1 MPSKDLINTFF
12 DQKSICNLPQ
22 EAVGYFLF
30 SIPFKSFVYV
40 CQDMLSLKA
49 IHKEALSFNSSLN
62 ILIYPEWDVS
72 TYANISPSQE
82 VKMRQASILSKAN
95 QPVVILTTLKAF
107 LQKVPQQ
114 LSQPHMTFSIKVGKD
129 LDIYSFT
136 TYLQKSGFERVTT
149 VYDTAQYSV
158 RGGIID
164 VFVPE
169 SKLPYRIDLFGET
182 VDSIKYFDPS
192 SQRSEG
198 EELEEIT
205 ISSNQGINIDEE
217 SLNRLKTNF
226 FTHFGMEHRDNQYVR
241 MDITSPPPGWEHL
254 YSLMFESM
262 LSLKDIFSDRPIFL
276 PSKAYFQD
284 FAQQM
289 RSIYEDRKFM
299 WNQGKESQRMVPPVP
314 IDMLFDTDDLCSGKN
329 IHIVSAMKVKEGTD
343 FGYRILP
350 PAHGDTLYEK
360 IGQHLKAAKGL
371 LLIIILD
378 TETDIQ
384 HLKNMC
390 AEHAIPINEIIG
402 LNQAKLDGVNLWK
415 SFLLKGFYTDKF
427 YFLSEMDLFGKRQK
441 PYKKSSASARKI
453 EDIIQDANSIGVGD
467 IVVHRNHG
475 LGRYLGL
482 ETVQVNHLVHDCFK
496 LEYSGND
503 KLFLPVENSDL
514 LSRYGDED
522 SKASLDKLGG
532 VAWEN
537 RQKGVKKKLRSLA
550 SYLMKIAAAR
560 KLKKAPVF
568 CKNVEIFDE
577 FVSHFPYAETEDQLN
592 AINDVLEDLEK
603 GIAMDRL
610 ICGDVGFGKTEVALR
625 AAFLVAYHG
634 CQVAIV
640 TPTTLLARQHYTTFQ
655 ERLKGFNLKVRQ
667 LSRLVKASEAQEI
680 RRDLADGKIDIVIG
694 THALL
699 SKTVRFKDLQLLIVD
714 EEQSFGVKQKEKLKE
729 LAENVHVLTLT
740 ATPIPRTLQMSLLG
754 VRDLSIIS
762 TPPVDRLAIQTTI
775 MEEDYSMISQAI
787 ELELKRGGQVFYVC
801 PRIQDIE
808 EIETYLKKLP
818 LAAKVAVAHG
828 QMTSETLENR
838 ISEFM
843 DKQYDVLI
851 STSII
856 ESGIDIPNVNTM
868 IIHNAHMFGLS
879 QLYQLRGRIG
889 RSNRQAFAYL
899 MLPSQRKL
907 GEKSLKRL
915 HVMSTLDS
923 LGAGFQL
930 ASHDMDIRGAG
941 NLLGEEQS
949 GHIKEVGVELYQE
962 LLKEAVDKLRKEDIT
977 DFEGWS
983 PQLSLGISV
992 SLTESYI
999 ADLDTRM
1006 NLYRRIGHIESQTDI
1021 ENMRGE
1027 LVDRFGPL
1035 PTMAENLLKTIEIKL
1050 LCKQAFIQKL
1060 DVGPSGFVMAFK
1072 NNLCPY
1078 AERLLGLISSNR
1090 QYKIRGDQTLFYA
1103 SNKNNMDERLD
1114 ELKKSLG
1121 EILVLK
1127 DDF

>member
-1 MPSKDLINTFF
+1 M
-12 DQKSICNLPQ
+12 PQ
-22 EAVGYFLF
+22 EAVGYFL
-30 SIPFKSFVYV
+30 SSVPLQSFVYV
-40 CQDMLSLKA
+40 CPDVLSLKA
-49 IHKEALSFNSSLN
+49 IYKEALAFNPSLN
-62 ILIYPEWDVS
+62 IQVYPEWDVA

-82 VKMRQASILSKAN
+82 VKMRQASILSKSN
-95 QPVVILTTLKAF
+95 QPGVILTTLKAF
-107 LQKVPQQ
+107 VQKVPQQ
-114 LSQPHMTFSIKVGKD
+114 LSQSHISFSIKVGKD
-129 LDIYSFT
+129 LEIPSLT
-136 TYLQKSGFERVTT
+136 TYLQKSGFNRVTT
-149 VYDTAQYSV
+149 VYDSAQYSI

-164 VFVPE
+164 VFDPAA
-169 SKLPYRIDLFGET
+169 KLPYRIDLFGET
-182 VDSIKYFDPS
+182 VDSIRHFDPS

-198 EELEEIT
+198 ASLEQIT
-205 ISSNQGINIDEE
+205 ISSTQGANLDTENI
-217 SLNRLKTNF
+217 NRLKTNF
-226 FTHFGMEHRDNQYVR
+226 FTHFGMEYRDNQYVR
-241 MDITSPPPGWEHL
+241 MDLTSPPSGWEHL
-254 YSLMFESM
+254 YPLMFEPM
-262 LSLKDIFSDRPIFL
+262 ISLKETFQDRPIFL
-276 PSKAYFQD
+276 PPKAYLQD
-284 FAQQM
+284 FEQQM
-289 RSIYEDRKFM
+289 RSIYEHRKFI
-299 WNQGKESQRMVPPVP
+299 WNQGKESQRMVPPLS
-314 IDMLFDTDDLCSGKN
+314 IEMLFDTDDIYSSKN
-329 IHIVSAMKVKEGTD
+329 MHVVSPMKVKEGRD
-343 FGYRILP
+343 FGYRMLP
-350 PAHGDTLYEK
+350 PEKGDTLYEK
-360 IGQHLKAAKGL
+360 ISHHLKSAKGL
-371 LLIIILD
+371 SLTVVLDTETVVLD

-390 AEHAIPINEIIG
+390 AEHAISINQIKN
-402 LNQAKLDGVNLWK
+402 LDQAQADGINLWK
-415 SFLLKGFYTDKF
+415 SFLLKGFFTDKF

-441 PYKKSSASARKI
+441 PYKKSSSSARKI
-453 EDIIQDANSIGVGD
+453 EDIIQEASSIGVGD

-496 LEYSGND
+496 LEYAGND

-560 KLKKAPVF
+560 KLKKAPLF
-568 CKNVEIFDE
+568 YKNVEVFDE

-640 TPTTLLARQHYTTFQ
+640 TPTTLLARQHYQTFQ
-655 ERLKGFNLKVRQ
+655 ERFKGFNINVRQ
-667 LSRLVKASEAQEI
+667 LSRLIKVSEAAEV
-680 RRDLADGKIDIVIG
+680 RRDLAEGKVDIVIG

-699 SKTVRFKDLQLLIVD
+699 SKTVQFKNLQLLIVD

-775 MEEDYSMISQAI
+775 MEEDPAMISQAI
-787 ELELKRGGQVFYVC
+787 ESELKRGGQVFYVC
-801 PRIQDIE
+801 PRIQDIQ

-818 LAAKVAVAHG
+818 FEAKVTVAHG
-828 QMTSETLENR
+828 QMTSENLENR
-838 ISEFM
+838 ITEFM

-856 ESGIDIPNVNTM
+856 ESGIDISNVNTM
-868 IIHNAHMFGLS
+868 IVHNAHMFGLS

-915 HVMSTLDS
+915 QVMSTLDS

-962 LLKEAVDKLRKEDIT
+962 LLKEAVDNLRKEAPSK
-977 DFEGWS
+977 FEGWS

-1006 NLYRRIGHIESQTDI
+1006 NLYRRIGHIESQTAI

-1035 PTMAENLLKTIEIKL
+1035 PIMAANLLKTIEIKL
-1050 LCKQAFIQKL
+1050 LCKQAFIEKL
-1060 DVGPSGFVMAFK
+1060 DVGPSGFVIAFK
-1072 NNLCPY
+1072 NNVCPY
-1078 AERLLGLISSNR
+1078 AEGLLKLISSNR
-1090 QYKIRGDQTLFYA
+1090 QYKIRADQTLFYA
-1103 SNKNNMDERLD
+1103 SNKNNVDERLT
-1114 ELKKSLG
+1114 EVQEVLLALVSLN
-1121 EILVLK
+1121 
-1127 DDF
+1127 